1 MPTWKE
7 KRMKE
12 EQYQI
17 DKMLDTGA
25 DSIDFEGTM
34 AKDVRGAAMGEGEE
48 ELFEKK
54 LSKEEKKARAKA
66 AREAKKKAKAAGKKG
81 GKDKKGGKGKKGGDD
96 DDGGG
101 EEEKKSDD
109 AAAASSS
116 ASPSSPGAAPS
127 VDDIP
132 PEELLA
138 GRLEG
143 MSSSEIEAFLAS
155 SEGRQE
161 VALERLSRAQIS
173 VNYEARKTK
182 LDPRSRDVNVSGVT
196 VNFHS
201 KPFIEDTDLVINY
214 GNRYG
219 FVGPNGS
226 GKSTVLKAIAARA
239 VPIPDSLDIYFLDSE
254 YPATDKTAI
263 SAVFEANDE
272 IELLEKKA
280 TRLNDAM
287 GDAAD
292 DEDAQ
297 ASIQDELEKVY
308 ERLDQLDVSTA
319 ESRASAI
326 LHGLGFTKKMQ
337 GMKTREFSG
346 GWRMRIALAR
356 ALFLKPDFL
365 LLDEPTNH
373 LDMEAVMWLEDYLSN
388 WTKILFFV
396 CHSQDFMN
404 QVCTHI
410 VRLDMTYKKLRY
422 YTGNYDMYVKLRHD
436 QDMIQTRQYE
446 AEQRDIAEIK
456 DFIARFGHG
465 TVKMVRQAQSRE
477 KLLQKKLEAG
487 LTPLP
492 EQDPKWDWTFPDAG
506 TLPVPVCAIE
516 NVSFAYPNSDPLYHK
531 VDFGIDLQT
540 RVALVG
546 PNGAGKTTLIKLI
559 VDELRP
565 TAGQIKRNPHLKI
578 SRFTQH
584 FEDKLDLTMT
594 PLDFF
599 KQVLMP
605 QEPVE
610 RIRPLLGRYGCT
622 GDQQNQV
629 MSQLS
634 AGQKARIVFAIIAH
648 EKPHLLL
655 LDEPTNPLDMESID
669 ALARCLR
676 NFKGGVLMISH
687 DMRLISQCA
696 EEIYI
701 CDKKKITKYK
711 GDIMDFKMHTKKA
724 NQKKLSQHQNG

>member
-7 KRMKE
+7 KQAKE
-12 EQYQI
+12 AQYQM
-17 DKMLDTGA
+17 DKMLNTGA

-34 AKDVRGAAMGEGEE
+34 AKDVRGAAMGEGDE
-48 ELFEKK
+48 ELYEKK
-54 LSKEEKKARAKA
+54 LSKEEKKAKAKA
-66 AREAKKKAKAAGKKG
+66 AREAKKKAKAGGKKG
-81 GKDKKGGKGKKGGDD
+81 GKEKKGKKGDD
-96 DDGGG
+96 VQ
-101 EEEKKSDD
+101 EEKKTDD
-109 AAAASSS
+109 SAAAATGEGG
-116 ASPSSPGAAPS
+116 ADLSPE
-127 VDDIP
+127 V
-132 PEELLA
+132 LLRH
-138 GRLEG
+138 RLEG
-143 MSSSEIEAFLAS
+143 MSIEEKEEFLTSA
-155 SEGRQE
+155 EGKHE
-161 VALERLSRAQIS
+161 VALERLSRDN
-173 VNYEARKTK
+173 VVVTYEARKTK
-182 LDPRSRDVNVSGVT
+182 LDPHSKDINVSGVT

-201 KPFIEDTDLVINY
+201 KPLIEETDLVINY

-254 YPATDKTAI
+254 YPATDKEAL
-263 SAVFEANDE
+263 SCVYEANDE
-272 IELLEKKA
+272 IDLLEKKA
-280 TRLNDAM
+280 NRLNDEM
-287 GDAAD
+287 GECAD
-292 DEDAQ
+292 NEERQSA
-297 ASIQDELEKVY
+297 ITEELEKVY
-308 ERLDQLDVSTA
+308 DRLDQLDVNTA
-319 ESRASAI
+319 ESRASLI

-337 GMKTREFSG
+337 KMKTREFSG

-373 LDMEAVMWLEDYLSN
+373 LDMEAVMWLEDYLAN
-388 WTKILFFV
+388 WNKILFFI

-404 QVCTHI
+404 SVCTHI

-422 YTGNYDMYVKLRHD
+422 YSGNYDMYVKLRRD
-436 QDMIQTRQYE
+436 QDMIQMRQYE
-446 AEQRDIAEIK
+446 AEQRDIADIK

-492 EQDPKWDWTFPDAG
+492 EQDPQWDWTFPDAG
-506 TLPVPVCAIE
+506 ELPVPVCAIE
-516 NVSFAYPNSDPLYHK
+516 NVSFHYPNSDPLYHK

-565 TAGQIKRNPHLKI
+565 TQGQIKRNPHLKI

-599 KQVLMP
+599 KQKLMP
-605 QEPVE
+605 KEPIE

-634 AGQKARIVFAIIAH
+634 AGQKARIVFAIIAY

-669 ALARCLR
+669 ALAKCLR
-676 NFKGGVLMISH
+676 SFKGGVLMISH

-701 CDKKKITKYK
+701 CDKKKITKYR
-711 GDIMDFKMHTKKA
+711 GDIMKFKMHTKKE